1 MKCPHL
7 DELYIPVSGAKIRAC
22 GKADD
27 YYGRG
32 YYIPSSLQVQAYCQR
47 NCHNKCPFYQ
57 RISGEGIKMP
67 MSVSKGERIQGI

>member
-7 DELYIPVSGAKIRAC
+7 DELYIPVSGAKVRAC

-67 MSVSKGERIQGI
+67 MSVLKEERIQGI